1 MPRIQPMSAFDWA
14 ALVLLSLM
22 WGGSFFFTGVAIKE
36 IPPFTLAFIRI
47 AVAAVIPIV
56 ILVASGRFVRLDRAT
71 IGGLFVMGIINN
83 VIPFNL
89 LFWGQS
95 HIASGLASIFNA
107 TMPLFTVVVAHF
119 VTHDEKM
126 TPGRMAGLVLGF
138 AGVVVMLGPELVR
151 DLSTNVL
158 AQVACL
164 VAAFF
169 YAISAVYARR
179 FRGLPPLVV
188 ATGQLSASTL
198 MLAPLVFID
207 RPWTMPMPSI
217 PALWAALGI
226 AVISTALAYLVYYR
240 IITKNG
246 ATNVSL
252 VTFLIPVTAILLGV
266 LFLKETLTLSEFL
279 GFALIGLGLAA
290 IDGRPATRLRKAFA
304 R

>member
-1 MPRIQPMSAFDWA
+1 MIRTREFTPPLIALLA
-14 ALVLLSLM
+14 A
-22 WGGSFFFTGVAIKE
+22 T
-36 IPPFTLAFIRI
+36 
-47 AVAAVIPIV
+47 
-56 ILVASGRFVRLDRAT
+56 GRFTRLDRAT

-89 LFWGQS
+89 LFWGQT

-107 TMPLFTVVVAHF
+107 TMPLFVVVVAHF

-126 TPGRMAGLVLGF
+126 TPGRVAGLVLGF
-138 AGVVVMLGPELVR
+138 AGVVVMLGPELMR
-151 DLSTNVL
+151 DLGTNVL

-179 FRGLPPLVV
+179 FRGLPPLLL

-198 MLAPLVFID
+198 MLAPLMLID
-207 RPWTMPMPSI
+207 RPWRLPMPSM

-240 IITKNG
+240 IIAKNG

-252 VTFLIPVTAILLGV
+252 VTFLIPVSAILLGV
-266 LFLKETLTLSEFL
+266 AFLGETLAPTELA

-290 IDGRPATRLRKAFA
+290 IDGRPAARLRRAFA

>member
-1 MPRIQPMSAFDWA
+1 MPRIQPMSALDWS

-22 WGGSFFFTGVAIKE
+22 WGGSFFFAGVAVAE
-36 IPPFTLAFIRI
+36 IPPFTLTFIRI
-47 AVAAVIPIV
+47 SVAAAMLIV
-56 ILVASGRFVRLDRAT
+56 ILAASGRFIRVDLRT
-71 IGGLFVMGIINN
+71 IGGFFVMGFINN

-89 LFWGQS
+89 LFWGQT

-126 TPGRMAGLVLGF
+126 TPGRVAGLMLGF
-138 AGVVVMLGPELVR
+138 AGVVVMIGPELMH
-151 DLSTNVL
+151 DLGTNVL

-169 YAISAVYARR
+169 YAISAIYARR
-179 FRGLPPLVV
+179 FRGLPPLVL

-198 MLAPLVFID
+198 MLAPLVLID
-207 RPWTMPMPSI
+207 RPWRLPMPSM

-226 AVISTALAYLVYYR
+226 AIISTALAYLVYYR
-240 IITKNG
+240 IIAKNG

-252 VTFLIPVTAILLGV
+252 VTFLIPVSAIFLGV
-266 LFLKETLTLSEFL
+266 TFLKETLTLSEL
-279 GFALIGLGLAA
+279 MGFGLIGMGLAA

>member
-1 MPRIQPMSAFDWA
+1 MPRIQPMSALDWA

-22 WGGSFFFTGVAIKE
+22 WGVSFFFAGVAVKE

-47 AVAAVIPIV
+47 AVAAAMLIV
-56 ILVASGRFVRLDRAT
+56 ILAASGRFVRVDLRT
-71 IGGLFVMGIINN
+71 IGGFFVMGVINN

-89 LFWGQS
+89 LFWGQT

-107 TMPLFTVVVAHF
+107 TMPLFTVMVAHF

-126 TPGRMAGLVLGF
+126 TPGRVAGLVLGF
-138 AGVVVMLGPELVR
+138 AGVVVMIGPELMR
-151 DLSTNVL
+151 DFGTDVL
-158 AQVACL
+158 AQLACL

-179 FRGLPPLVV
+179 FRELPPLVL

-198 MLAPLVFID
+198 MLAPLMLID
-207 RPWTMPMPSI
+207 RPWTMPVPSMPAIWSG
-217 PALWAALGI
+217 LGI

-240 IITKNG
+240 IIAKNG

-252 VTFLIPVTAILLGV
+252 VTFLIPVSAILLGV
-266 LFLKETLTLSEFL
+266 AFLGETLAPMELL
-279 GFALIGLGLAA
+279 GFALIGTGLAA
-290 IDGRPATRLRKAFA
+290 IDGRPAARLRKAIA